1 MDRVFG
7 LVKLIFMHF
16 WPQDQSPVSSHG
28 NIQNLFKE
36 LRVEPDLVDL
46 YRTFNKLLS
55 FADPDAL
62 TQYRNERSGVEK
74 DMWDNAIQG
83 AIGQDDSLDVMLGVI
98 GSGLEHAS
106 YDIFLDFYSS
116 CAQNRSGGLLRGIPS
131 HLPAGVQCM

>member
-1 MDRVFG
+1 
-7 LVKLIFMHF
+7 MHF
-16 WPQDQSPVSSHG
+16 WPRAQSPAPSHG

-83 AIGQDDSLDVMLGVI
+83 AISQDDSLDVMIQVI
-98 GSGLEHAS
+98 GSGLEHTS

-116 CAQNRSGGLLRGIPS
+116 CAQNQSGGSLRDISGHP
-131 HLPAGVQCM
+131 PAGAQCMWSIILVSEH

>member
-7 LVKLIFMHF
+7 LTKLIFMHF
-16 WPQDQSPVSSHG
+16 WPQAQSPAPSHG

-36 LRVEPDLVDL
+36 LRVESHLVKL
-46 YRTFNKLLS
+46 YRTFNILLS
-55 FADPDAL
+55 FADPEEL

-83 AIGQDDSLDVMLGVI
+83 AMDQDDSLDVMIRVI

-106 YDIFLDFYSS
+106 YDTFLDFYSS
-116 CAQNRSGGLLRGIPS
+116 CAQNRSGGLIRGIPGRS
-131 HLPAGVQCM
+131 LAGAQCM